1 MRAKITNPEA
11 IVELAIANE
20 VEAARNSDVPSRE
33 VAKRI
38 MQILTDISADFRQ
51 IRPRQPRNTA
61 AGTGTARG
69 RRARTQQQ

>member
-1 MRAKITNPEA
+1 MRAKIVNPDA

-20 VEAARNSDVPSRE
+20 VEAARSSDVPSRE

-51 IRPRQPRNTA
+51 VRPRQPRNP
-61 AGTGTARG
+61 AGSAGAARG
-69 RRARTQQQ
+69 RRARAQQ

>member
-1 MRAKITNPEA
+1 MRAKIVNPDA

-20 VEAARNSDVPSRE
+20 VEAARSSDVPSRE

-51 IRPRQPRNTA
+51 VRSRQPRNP
-61 AGTGTARG
+61 AGGAGAARG
-69 RRARTQQQ
+69 RRARAQQ